1 MFNKD
6 KAKLEQPAAE
16 AADVKPSGPEAR
28 IFAMPG
34 RYRHGAEGKMH
45 EPEKKK
51 KKQAQ
56 VEVKAPAAPS
66 APAPPPPKPRAL
78 AKKRSST
85 KMIIIGGLIGMII
98 LALGGWFAVTLVSE
112 PEPAVVV
119 TAPVQ
124 TKPEPVVVVPVVP
137 TEPEEA
143 ETTDSSAD
151 PFATKV
157 TPGVDS
163 DSDGLSDTEEKHVYE
178 TNHRLPDSDAD
189 GFLDGNEVF
198 HRYNPNGTA
207 PGTLLGA
214 GLVVEYQGQ
223 AGFELYQFSYPTVF
237 DMEVVDGVI
246 VLDAQT
252 GEGFR
257 VEAISKSIAI
267 DLETWVIQEI
277 GIDDYVEDTTKTG
290 LPLIQSDNLLVA
302 YIDLGT
308 GVLVFTYDTGTKA
321 RVDYLQTMKMM
332 INSVELIGAASVSE
346 VPLDASATLDT
357 TASDVIL

>member
-28 IFAMPG
+28 VFTMPG

-66 APAPPPPKPRAL
+66 APTPAPPKPRAP

-119 TAPVQ
+119 KAPVQ
-124 TKPEPVVVVPVVP
+124 TKPVVVVPV
-137 TEPEEA
+137 EPEEPD
-143 ETTDSSAD
+143 ETDVTEPNSD

-163 DSDGLSDTEEKHVYE
+163 DSDGLSDTEEKLVYE

-237 DMEVVDGVI
+237 DMEVVDDVI

-267 DLETWVIQEI
+267 DLETWVTQQI
-277 GIDDYVEDTTKTG
+277 GLDDYVEDTTKTG

-346 VPLDASATLDT
+346 VPVDASATLDA
-357 TASDVIL
+357 TASDIIL